1 MSLTTTPQA
10 QRNAKQLRQ
19 KMTEAEKLLWS
30 RIRNRQLGVK
40 FRRQTP
46 ISRYIADFYCH
57 EHKLIIELDG
67 SQHLEQAEYDQIRT
81 DYFNAQGIS
90 VLRFWNHEV
99 MFQLDDV
106 LAMIKKALTS
116 TT

>member
-1 MSLTTTPQA
+1 MTLTTTPQA

-46 ISRYIADFYCH
+46 IGRYIADFYCH

-90 VLRFWNHEV
+90 VLRFWNNEV
-99 MFQLDDV
+99 LCQLDDV
-106 LAMIKKALTS
+106 LVKIKEALL
-116 TT
+116 

>member
-1 MSLTTTPQA
+1 MTLTTPQT

-19 KMTEAEKLLWS
+19 NMTEAEKLLWS

-46 ISRYIADFYCH
+46 IGRYIADFYCH
-57 EHKLIIELDG
+57 EQKLIIELDG

-81 DYFNAQGIS
+81 DFFAAQGIG
-90 VLRFWNHEV
+90 VLRFWNNEV
-99 MFQLDDV
+99 LCQLDDV
-106 LAMIKKALTS
+106 LVKIKEALL
-116 TT
+116 